1 VHFSKGMHHMDGETA
16 IRYARARYVLDN
28 PAEGSDFA
36 RSARQQIMM
45 KAALT
50 KVKQMST
57 WPSLLNALTA
67 LQNAIYTNLS
77 LADLAQ
83 FALKMDL
90 TNAHRVGLSNQNV
103 LVDATSPDG
112 QYILQPA
119 NSNWQAIKDYV
130 KQQLYN

>member
-1 VHFSKGMHHMDGETA
+1 
-16 IRYARARYVLDN
+16 
-28 PAEGSDFA
+28 
-36 RSARQQIMM
+36 MM

-57 WPSLLNALTA
+57 WPSLLNALTV

-103 LVDATSPDG
+103 LVNATSSDG

>member
-1 VHFSKGMHHMDGETA
+1 MDGETA

-36 RSARQQIMM
+36 RSARQQIMI

-50 KVKQMST
+50 KVKQVNT
-57 WPSLLNALTA
+57 WPSLFNALTA
-67 LQNAIYTNLS
+67 LEHAIYTNLS
-77 LADLAQ
+77 LADLMQ

-90 TNAHRVGLSNQNV
+90 NGAHHVGLSNQNV
-103 LVDATSPDG
+103 LVDATASDG
-112 QYILQPA
+112 EYILRPA
-119 NSNWQAIKDYV
+119 NNDWQAIIKYV